1 MKRSMVATAGLL
13 IGTGAFADGVQ
24 SVDRMVCSTEQIK
37 LCVEGDECYNV
48 PPSEASVP
56 SFLIVD
62 LKKKL
67 LSTTKGSAEN
77 RTTAITSL
85 NRADGHI
92 YLQGL
97 DRGRAFSFVIEEDTG
112 RLTVAVSRDGVTV
125 TVFGACTST
134 DL

>member
-13 IGTGAFADGVQ
+13 ISTGALADSLQG
-24 SVDRMVCSTEQIK
+24 VDRMVCATEQIQ
-37 LCVEGDECYNV
+37 LCVEGDECYDV
-48 PPSEASVP
+48 PPSEASIP
-56 SFLIVD
+56 SFLVVD

-77 RTTAITSL
+77 RTTAIANLS
-85 NRADGHI
+85 RVDGHI
-92 YLQGL
+92 YIQGV

-112 RLTVAVSRDGVTV
+112 RMTVAVSRDGTTV

-134 DL
+134 EL